1 MKRVIVILILL
12 ALCLSLLLP
21 AFAAEDTFVPSIGYK
36 DGPGLED
43 AKMDSE
49 DVNSC
54 LVITS
59 LKAAQEKTTD
69 ISQKGRDLLLEIY
82 QKLDSGEMKLPV
94 GEGFVIRELVD
105 ISWKQEACVDA
116 EHPHQQELNKEG
128 VTVTLELEMGITEKN
143 ELFVFAYHNGQ
154 WDPVKEVKINGDGT
168 VTCVFEH
175 FCPVAFAF
183 RQEAGGSQTGD
194 AAREDL
200 MGYVMLMT
208 LSAAAI
214 LLLVLR
220 RRKHTR

>member
-1 MKRVIVILILL
+1 MKKVICLML
-12 ALCLSLLLP
+12 ALLMCMSLVLP
-21 AFAAEDTFVPSIGYK
+21 AMAEESTFIPSN
-36 DGPGLED
+36 GPEVKSAVLEG
-43 AKMDSE
+43 E
-49 DVNSC
+49 DVADK
-54 LVITS
+54 LIVTS
-59 LKAAQEKTTD
+59 VTEAKEAATEVSQEA
-69 ISQKGRDLLLEIY
+69 RDLLVTVYDALS
-82 QKLDSGEMKLPV
+82 DGSMKLPLQ
-94 GEGFVIRELVD
+94 GEYVIRELVD

-116 EHPHQQELNKEG
+116 EHPHQQELNKDG

-143 ELFVFAYHNGQ
+143 ELLVFAYHNGQ